1 MQIEENLALAARR
14 DTRTLRAGIT
24 KAEREQY
31 RELLKILDLGLEDR
45 LTSKVGLRPAVSAR
59 RSTLLMATLKK
70 PRLLLLDEHTA
81 ALDPENGGKGAGH
94 HQQRSSSG
102 ISYHADDHAQHA
114 GRDCP
119 KEKLEQIRKKYYD
132 ARHNCYA
139 YRVIEDGDII
149 DRSSDDGEP
158 SGTAGAPM
166 LNILKKENLC
176 NVLVIVTRYFGG
188 ILLGTGGLV
197 RAYSQSTQDVIE
209 KSNIILKQEGYV
221 AILEVEYKDLEKLR
235 YFCKKKEI
243 KIIDIKYLE
252 NVSVKLEFKKE
263 EKEVFMSKE
272 NLNFDYLNY
281 KIIQEKFI

>member
-1 MQIEENLALAARR
+1 MKENNTIEKQETSELVEKKSKFIANIFYVS
-14 DTRTLRAGIT
+14 TTQE
-24 KAEREQY
+24 AE
-31 RELLKILDLGLEDR
+31 
-45 LTSKVGLRPAVSAR
+45 
-59 RSTLLMATLKK
+59 
-70 PRLLLLDEHTA
+70 
-81 ALDPENGGKGAGH
+81 
-94 HQQRSSSG
+94 
-102 ISYHADDHAQHA
+102 
-114 GRDCP
+114 
-119 KEKLEQIRKKYYD
+119 EKLEQIRKKYYD

-139 YRVIEDGDII
+139 YRVIEDGNII

-176 NVLVIVTRYFGG
+176 YVLVIVTRYFGG